1 MDRAALLRRAIEL
14 SALSIALSG
23 LFGAAAVVVALAT
36 GRLSLLGFGFDA
48 VMDSIASC
56 VLIWRF
62 RIEGSSPGRAASVE
76 RKAEIVVGVVLVVL
90 AVVLAAGSISALA
103 GGSHAE
109 ATIAGLAISI
119 ASALVLPP
127 LALAKR
133 RTAERLASRALRADA
148 VLTGIAAAIAAL
160 SVIGFVLTEAFAIRA
175 ADPIGAL
182 IVSVILAREGIGAVR
197 GEAGDGAGAAD

>member
-1 MDRAALLRRAIEL
+1 MDRTTDLRRAIEL

-23 LFGAAAVVVALAT
+23 LFGAAAVIVAIAT

-62 RIEGSSPGRAASVE
+62 RIEHSAPGRARSVE
-76 RKAEIVVGVVLVVL
+76 RAAEIVVGVVLVVL
-90 AVVLAAGSISALA
+90 AVVLAAGAVAALT
-103 GGSHAE
+103 GGRHAE
-109 ATIAGLAISI
+109 SSVVGLAISV
-119 ASALVLPP
+119 ASVVLLPP

-133 RTAERLASRALRADA
+133 RAAERLGSRALRADA
-148 VLTGIAAAIAAL
+148 ILTGIAAAIAGL
-160 SVIGFVLTEAFAIRA
+160 SVIGFVLTETFGIGV

-182 IVSVILAREGIGAVR
+182 VVSAVLAREGVGAVR
-197 GEAGDGAGAAD
+197 GEPEDGDG